1 VNQQI
6 RFCRSYDGARIAYA
20 ITGDGPPLVKAPHWL
35 THLEHEWESVIW
47 RPWIEAFSK
56 DYTLVRM
63 DQRGCGLSDR
73 KTGELSFDAFV
84 RDLEAVA
91 DAVGLERFALFG
103 HSQGAPFALEYAVRH
118 PERVTHLVLFGGY
131 LRGLL
136 KRRLPPERVAEVQA
150 LLKLIEVGWGR
161 DDPSY
166 RHMFSSQFIPDAT
179 LEEMRA
185 FSDLQRM
192 STSPENAARIVNA
205 VFSID
210 VRDKAARV
218 RCPTLVLHARG
229 DVRVPLEEGRVMAS
243 EIPGAR
249 LVVLETR
256 NHVLLER
263 EPAFRQFFEELR
275 AFLPQ
280 RQAPAPARPAA
291 AQPGEFRQR
300 LAAILAADAE
310 GYSRLMAQD
319 ERATL
324 AALDAARAVFRQQ
337 IELNQGRVVDMA
349 GDSVLAV
356 FDTAS
361 GAVTAALGAQ
371 RLLED
376 GPLRFRIGVHLGDV
390 IEKAD
395 GTIYGDGVN
404 IAARLQALAAAGG
417 ITLSDAVR
425 GSVKSRVGASF
436 DDQGEQQVK
445 NMPEPIRAY
454 RVRLN

>member
-1 VNQQI
+1 MNQQI

-20 ITGDGPPLVKAPHWL
+20 IAGNGPPLVKAPHWL
-35 THLEHEWESVIW
+35 THLEHEWESPIW
-47 RPWIEAFSK
+47 RPWIEAFSR

-73 KTGELSFDAFV
+73 NVNDISFDAFV
-84 RDLEAVA
+84 RDLEAVV
-91 DAVGLERFALFG
+91 DAAGLERFALFG
-103 HSQGAPFALEYAVRH
+103 HSQGAPYSIEYALRH
-118 PERVTHLVLFGGY
+118 AERVTHLVLLGGY
-131 LRGLL
+131 VRGWL
-136 KRRLPPERVAEVQA
+136 KRGLPPEREAEIQA
-150 LLKLIEVGWGR
+150 QLKLIEVGWGR
-161 DDPSY
+161 EEPSY
-166 RHMFSSQFIPDAT
+166 RHVFSSQFIPDAT
-179 LEEMRA
+179 LEEMRW

-192 STSPENAARIVNA
+192 STTPENAVRIVTA
-205 VFSID
+205 VCNID
-210 VRDKAARV
+210 VRAAV
-218 RCPTLVLHARG
+218 AGLRCPSLVLHARG
-229 DVRVPLEEGRVMAS
+229 DVRVPLEEGRIMAS
-243 EIPGAR
+243 EIAGAR
-249 LVVLETR
+249 FVVLETR

-280 RQAPAPARPAA
+280 RQAAPAA
-291 AQPGEFRQR
+291 AAAAEQPGQFRQR
-300 LAAILAADAE
+300 LAAILSADAE

-319 ERATL
+319 EHATL
-324 AALDAARAVFRQQ
+324 GALDAARAVFRRE
-337 IELNQGRVVDMA
+337 IELNHGRVVDMA

-356 FDTAS
+356 FDTAT

-371 RLLED
+371 KSLD
-376 GPLRFRIGVHLGDV
+376 ASALRFRIGVHLGDV

-417 ITLSDAVR
+417 VTVSDAVR

-454 RVRLN
+454 RVRLH